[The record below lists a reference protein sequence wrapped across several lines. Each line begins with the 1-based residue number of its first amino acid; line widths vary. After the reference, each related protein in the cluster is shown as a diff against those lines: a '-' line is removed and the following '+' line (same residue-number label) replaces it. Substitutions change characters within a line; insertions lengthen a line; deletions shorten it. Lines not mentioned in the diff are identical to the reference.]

1 MEIKVRFEV
10 VPAGNGVLA
19 KAESLKLA
27 ALGSYSEEAVT
38 ALVVSVTAWCSGLQ
52 QLGVLQE
59 VLDRKGLEWRGP
71 GDGVIRVI
79 PHVAQNM

>member
-52 QLGVLQE
+52 QFGFYRRFWTGRAWNGE
-59 VLDRKGLEWRGP
+59 ARGR
-71 GDGVIRVI
+71 VIRVI